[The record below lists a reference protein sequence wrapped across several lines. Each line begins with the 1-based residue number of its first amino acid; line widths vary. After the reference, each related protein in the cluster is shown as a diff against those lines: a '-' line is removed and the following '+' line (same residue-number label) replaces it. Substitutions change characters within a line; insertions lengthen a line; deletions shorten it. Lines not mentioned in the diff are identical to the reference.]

1 MNKIKQLGLY
11 ICFDFIA
18 SAGAWLA
25 FNQFRKT
32 FIEAA
37 KHGYDIPVVFDAK
50 LILTLLLIPTFW
62 LIVYAASGFYQNIFR
77 RSRLRDTQNTFL
89 TSGFGVLVLFFSI
102 FLDDS
107 VANYSDYYYS
117 LFGYFFLHFFVTL
130 FFRVIISTGTIRK
143 IQRREWGY
151 ESVLIGSGKNA
162 HKLYHELQNAK
173 KSEGFDL
180 KGFLTEDENPEAT
193 LNGLPNLGHW
203 KNIAAVIEDLNIKDV
218 ILCMDEEYHTRVM
231 ETVDVIQNQNVKL
244 KIMPDSYGMV
254 MGMVKMNNIL
264 GAMLV
269 EVDFEVMPQW
279 QKTIKRSF
287 DLLSSAVALLL
298 LSPLFL
304 LLAIWVKL
312 DSKGR
317 VFFTQERIGFQGK
330 PFQIIK
336 FRSMRSDAETKGPQ
350 LSSEHDDR
358 RTKAGIFLRK
368 TRLDELPQFWNVLVG
383 DMSIVGPRPERQFF
397 IDQIVQ
403 KAPIYTRL
411 HRIKPGITSWGQV
424 KFGYASNVNEM
435 VERMKYDILYLENMS
450 LGLDVKICIY
460 TVLIMIQGRGK

>member
-1 MNKIKQLGLY
+1 M
-11 ICFDFIA
+11 
-18 SAGAWLA
+18 A

-32 FIEAA
+32 VIEAA
-37 KHGYDIPVVFDAK
+37 KHGYEIPVVFDTK
-50 LILTLLLIPTFW
+50 LILTLLIIPTFW
-62 LIVYAASGFYQNIFR
+62 LIIHFASGFYQDIFR

-89 TSGFGVLVLFFSI
+89 TTSFGVLVLFFTI

-107 VANYSDYYYS
+107 IANYSDYYYS
-117 LFGYFFLHFFVTL
+117 LLGYFSLQFFLTL
-130 FFRVIISTGTIRK
+130 FFRLILSTRTIRK
-143 IQRREWGY
+143 IQKREWGY
-151 ESVLIGSGKNA
+151 ESVLIGSGENA

-180 KGFLTEDENPEAT
+180 KGFLTEDENPEAK

-203 KNIAAVIEDLNIKDV
+203 KNIESVIKEHKIKDV

-279 QKTIKRSF
+279 QKTIKRIF
-287 DLLSSAVALLL
+287 DMVSSGLALIL

-304 LLAIWVKL
+304 LLAIWIKL
-312 DSKGR
+312 DSKGP

-336 FRSMRSDAETKGPQ
+336 FRSMSTDAETKGPQ
-350 LSSEHDDR
+350 LSSETDDR
-358 RTKAGIFLRK
+358 RTKVGIVLRK

-424 KFGYASNVNEM
+424 KFGYASNVDEM

-460 TVLIMIQGRGK
+460 TALIMIQGRGK

>member
-130 FFRVIISTGTIRK
+130 LFRVIISTGTIRK

>member
-1 MNKIKQLGLY
+1 MNKIKQVGLY
-11 ICFDFIA
+11 ICFDFFA

-50 LILTLLLIPTFW
+50 LILTLILIPAFW
-62 LIVYAASGFYQNIFR
+62 LIIYTASGFYQNIFR

-107 VANYSDYYYS
+107 VSNYSDYYYS
-117 LFGYFFLHFFVTL
+117 LFGYFFLHFFLTL
-130 FFRVIISTGTIRK
+130 FFRIILSTRTIRK

-180 KGFLTEDENPEAT
+180 KGFLTEDENPDAT

-269 EVDFEVMPQW
+269 EVEFEVMPQW

-287 DLLSSAVALLL
+287 DVLSSAVALIL

-312 DSKGR
+312 DSKGT
-317 VFFTQERIGFQGK
+317 VFFTQERVGFQGN

-460 TVLIMIQGRGK
+460 TVLIVIQGRGK

>member
-264 GAMLV
+264 GAMMV

-317 VFFTQERIGFQGK
+317 VFFTQERIGFQGR

-383 DMSIVGPRPERQFF
+383 EMSIVGPRPERQFF

-460 TVLIMIQGRGK
+460 TALIMIQGRGK

>member
-460 TVLIMIQGRGK
+460 TALIMIQGRGK

>member
-180 KGFLTEDENPEAT
+180 KGFLTEDENPEAN
-193 LNGLPNLGHW
+193 LNGLPNLRHW

-411 HRIKPGITSWGQV
+411 HRIKPVITSWGQV

-460 TVLIMIQGRGK
+460 TVLIMIQGRVK

>member
-1 MNKIKQLGLY
+1 
-11 ICFDFIA
+11 
-18 SAGAWLA
+18 
-25 FNQFRKT
+25 
-32 FIEAA
+32 
-37 KHGYDIPVVFDAK
+37 
-50 LILTLLLIPTFW
+50 
-62 LIVYAASGFYQNIFR
+62 
-77 RSRLRDTQNTFL
+77 
-89 TSGFGVLVLFFSI
+89 
-102 FLDDS
+102 
-107 VANYSDYYYS
+107 
-117 LFGYFFLHFFVTL
+117 
-130 FFRVIISTGTIRK
+130 
-143 IQRREWGY
+143 
-151 ESVLIGSGKNA
+151 VLIGSGKNA

-287 DLLSSAVALLL
+287 DLLSSTVALLL

-460 TVLIMIQGRGK
+460 TALIMIQGRGK

>member
-287 DLLSSAVALLL
+287 DLLSSTVALLL

-460 TVLIMIQGRGK
+460 TALIMIQGRGK

>member
-1 MNKIKQLGLY
+1 MNKIKQVGLY

-50 LILTLLLIPTFW
+50 LILTLLLIPSFW
-62 LIVYAASGFYQNIFR
+62 LIIYTASGFYQNIFR

-107 VANYSDYYYS
+107 VSNYSDYYYS
-117 LFGYFFLHFFVTL
+117 LFGYFSLHFFLTL
-130 FFRVIISTGTIRK
+130 FFRIIISTGTIRK
-143 IQRREWGY
+143 IQRRKWGY

-287 DLLSSAVALLL
+287 DVLSSVVALLL

-312 DSKGR
+312 DSKGT
-317 VFFTQERIGFQGK
+317 VFFTQERVGFQGN

>member
-317 VFFTQERIGFQGK
+317 VFFTQERIGFQGR

-460 TVLIMIQGRGK
+460 TALIMIQGRGK

>member
-203 KNIAAVIEDLNIKDV
+203 KNISAVIEDLNIKDV

-287 DLLSSAVALLL
+287 DLLSSTVALLL

-460 TVLIMIQGRGK
+460 TALIMIQGRGK

>member
-287 DLLSSAVALLL
+287 DLLSSAVALLM

-460 TVLIMIQGRGK
+460 TALIMIQGRGK

>member
-193 LNGLPNLGHW
+193 LHGLPNLGHW

-287 DLLSSAVALLL
+287 DLLSSAVALLM

-460 TVLIMIQGRGK
+460 TALIMIQGRGK